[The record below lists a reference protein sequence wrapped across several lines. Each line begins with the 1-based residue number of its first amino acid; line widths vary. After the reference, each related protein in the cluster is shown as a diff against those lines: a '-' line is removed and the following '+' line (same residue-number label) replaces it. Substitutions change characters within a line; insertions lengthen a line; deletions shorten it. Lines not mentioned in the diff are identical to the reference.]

1 MVRREPQNQY
11 DPNAIRIEN
20 VKRQQI
26 GHIGRAM
33 ASKLAPFMDSSELL
47 IE

>member
-1 MVRREPQNQY
+1 MVRGEPQNQY
-11 DPNAIRIEN
+11 DPNAIRIDN
-20 VKRQQI
+20 LKRQQI

-33 ASKLAPFMDSSELL
+33 ALKLTPFMDSGELL